1 MAEIAGWRSIRQE
14 AVMDLPDPLL
24 RTFELVAAAMAPAQ
38 HDWWIIASAACQ
50 LHGIDPGPV
59 RDVDVLFDVRDV
71 SAVLG
76 PLGLAPIEGQ
86 SDGHFRSRYF
96 VSWDQAPLTVE
107 LFADFE
113 LCEGGAWNPIQLVTR
128 EWRTVGNI
136 QLPVPSRAELAELL
150 RRFGRPKDL
159 ARAELLS
166 PSGPF
171 PSRSGSA

>member
-1 MAEIAGWRSIRQE
+1 
-14 AVMDLPDPLL
+14 MDLPDPLL

-71 SAVLG
+71 SAVLK
-76 PLGLAPIEGQ
+76 PLGLQAIIGQ
-86 SDGHFRSRYF
+86 SDGRFRSRTF
-96 VSWDQAPLTVE
+96 VTWDAPPLAVE

-113 LCEGGAWNPIQLVTR
+113 LCEQGEWNAIRLTTR
-128 EWRTVGNI
+128 EWRQAGTVM
-136 QLPVPSRAELAELL
+136 LPVPSRAELAELL

-159 ARAELLS
+159 ARAEQLS

>member
-1 MAEIAGWRSIRQE
+1 
-14 AVMDLPDPLL
+14 MDLPDPLL
-24 RTFELVAAAMAPAQ
+24 RTLDLVAATMAPAR
-38 HDWWIIASAACQ
+38 HDWWIIASAACR

-59 RDVDVLFDVRDV
+59 RDVDVLLDVRDV
-71 SAVLG
+71 SAVLE
-76 PLGLAPIEGQ
+76 PLGLVATEGQ
-86 SDGHFRSRYF
+86 SDGRFRSRYF

-113 LCEGGAWNPIQLVTR
+113 LCEGGAWNTIRPATR
-128 EWRTVGNI
+128 EWRTLGSAR
-136 QLPVPSRAELAELL
+136 LPVPSRAELAGLL

-166 PSGPF
+166 PSAQS

>member
-1 MAEIAGWRSIRQE
+1 
-14 AVMDLPDPLL
+14 MDLPDPLL
-24 RTFELVAAAMAPAQ
+24 RTLDLVAATMAPAR

-50 LHGIDPGPV
+50 LHGIEPGPV

-71 SAVLG
+71 SAVLE
-76 PLGLAPIEGQ
+76 PLGLVPTEGQ
-86 SDGHFRSRYF
+86 SDGRFRSRYF

-113 LCEGGAWNPIQLVTR
+113 LGEGGAWNAIRPATR
-128 EWRTVGNI
+128 EWRTLGSAR
-136 QLPVPSRAELAELL
+136 LPVPSRAELAGLL

-166 PSGPF
+166 PSAQS